1 MKAIKKTLKIFI
13 LAVFSLLA
21 ILFFLDMATLVH
33 GLTYD
38 RKNIKY
44 QNEHLEYLKTEYYTE
59 EYTPCDEQKLASFDI
74 EEAFSDDV
82 RLNDL
87 AVIGTH
93 NSYQRRRSL
102 SNRLMDKILG
112 RISFGR
118 ARDKSEFEMDTL
130 TIQLEHGIRNL
141 EIDIETVDDDG
152 DISFIVTHNP
162 ITDNISSCFDFS
174 KALEEVALWSDN
186 NPRHLPVYL
195 LIEPKGEVPD
205 IKNMQNFTLGYALE
219 LESIVRNV
227 LGDRLLTPADA
238 MGEYSTFEEMR
249 NADGWPTLKEC
260 SGKIIVLLHPC
271 NITEE
276 YIKTDESIKSQ
287 AIFPMLRFGD
297 VDKPYASFI
306 LENNPYDAARNNEI
320 IVKENNLIVR
330 TRADDYPD
338 FSNERYAETDKCGSN
353 IITTDFPPRTVR
365 EDEHTYS
372 FDGYMFKLLR

>member
-174 KALEEVALWSDN
+174 HITYAASVQALNETSRKPLSSASRLW
-186 NPRHLPVYL
+186 
-195 LIEPKGEVPD
+195 G
-205 IKNMQNFTLGYALE
+205 
-219 LESIVRNV
+219 
-227 LGDRLLTPADA
+227 
-238 MGEYSTFEEMR
+238 
-249 NADGWPTLKEC
+249 
-260 SGKIIVLLHPC
+260 
-271 NITEE
+271 
-276 YIKTDESIKSQ
+276 
-287 AIFPMLRFGD
+287 
-297 VDKPYASFI
+297 
-306 LENNPYDAARNNEI
+306 
-320 IVKENNLIVR
+320 
-330 TRADDYPD
+330 
-338 FSNERYAETDKCGSN
+338 
-353 IITTDFPPRTVR
+353 TV
-365 EDEHTYS
+365 
-372 FDGYMFKLLR
+372 